1 MYFLIPTWNTAM
13 PRIRPD
19 QWMPEGVASMEP
31 EAIDVVRSS
40 HNALVVAG
48 PGAGKTELLAQ
59 RAHYLLTTR
68 QCEAPSRILAISFK
82 RDAATSIKRRVDARC
97 GPLSNRFH
105 SSTLDGFAKGLV
117 DRFLYALPE
126 EWRPRQEYQVA
137 LRPMPVEQFREW
149 IDNAEIPS
157 GAQITPPRSWDDRKR
172 RTFQD
177 LIAHGETLPYTKPGL
192 DPIVAH
198 LGRAWW
204 TQAIDQSE
212 DRPTITFPMLN
223 RLAAFLLRE
232 NPRILN
238 ALRYTY
244 SHVFLDEFQDT
255 TEPQYDLITTGFQ
268 RSESVVTAVG
278 DDKQRIMLWAGAM
291 PDAFSRYREDFGA
304 TRYNL
309 MLNHRS
315 SPALAAILRVIAEAV
330 DQGTPKAEATRPD
343 DSGACIVLEY
353 ESHHAEAA
361 DIAQIIADA
370 IENENLSPRDFC
382 VLVRQ
387 QAANIIGPLQSEL
400 ASKGIRLRDETELQ
414 DLLVEPAIEL
424 ILDLLDVATRD
435 RAPTAWIDLVDKLA
449 YLIGISQDD
458 GIDILERE
466 AAALV
471 QASRTLTQG
480 TAPED
485 LPNELLSLI
494 GRDRVRATFR
504 QYSQG
509 PFLDDCIERLGN
521 VLSAENGAPREIR
534 AAVDNVIGADIIP
547 AMTIHKSKSL
557 EFHTVIFLG
566 LEDSQWWSFKQQPD
580 EGKRAFFVAFS
591 RAIHRV
597 YFTYCD
603 EREER
608 WGLRS
613 QSRADINDLYAIL
626 EDAGVTFED
635 RRNRDRIR

>member
-1 MYFLIPTWNTAM
+1 MHFLN
-13 PRIRPD
+13 RISNAVMTSTRPD
-19 QWMPEGVASMEP
+19 EWKPEGVASMEP
-31 EAIDVVRSS
+31 AASDVVRSTQ
-40 HNALVVAG
+40 NTLVMAG

-59 RAHYLLTTR
+59 KAHYLLTTG
-68 QCEAPSRILAISFK
+68 QLEAPSRILAISFK
-82 RDAATSIKRRVDARC
+82 RDAATSIKQRVDERC
-97 GPLSNRFH
+97 GPLSRRFH
-105 SSTLDGFAKGLV
+105 SSTLDAFAKGLV

-126 EWRPRQEYQVA
+126 EWRPRREYQVA

-149 IDNAEIPS
+149 IDTAEIPA
-157 GAQITPPRSWDDRKR
+157 GAQITPPQSWGNQKA
-172 RTFQD
+172 RTVHD
-177 LIAHGETLPYTKPGL
+177 LIAHGEMLPYIEPGL
-192 DPIVAH
+192 DPVVAH

-204 TQAIDQSE
+204 RQVLDQCE
-212 DRPTITFPMLN
+212 DRPALSFPMLN

-232 NPRILN
+232 NPRILD
-238 ALRYTY
+238 ALRHTY

-255 TEPQYDLITTGFQ
+255 TGPQYDLITTGFR

-291 PDAFSRYREDFGA
+291 PDIFSRYTEDFAA
-304 TRYNL
+304 TRYDL
-309 MLNHRS
+309 FLNHRS
-315 SPALAAILRVIAEAV
+315 SPALVAMLRVIAEAV
-330 DQGTPKAEATRPD
+330 EHGTPLAEATRPD
-343 DSGACIVLEY
+343 DAGGCIVLEY

-370 IENENLSPRDFC
+370 IENENLGPRDFC
-382 VLVRQ
+382 VLVKQ
-387 QAANIIGPLQSEL
+387 QAANIIGPLQEEL

-414 DLLVEPAIEL
+414 DLLVEPVIEL
-424 ILDLLDVATRD
+424 ILDLLELATRD
-435 RAPTAWIDLVDKLA
+435 RAPEAWIDLVDKLG
-449 YLIGISQDD
+449 YLSGISQDD
-458 GIDILERE
+458 DIDILDRE
-466 AAALV
+466 AAGLV

-485 LPNELLSLI
+485 LPSELLSLI
-494 GRDRVRATFR
+494 GPNRVRATFR

-509 PFLDDCIERLGN
+509 PFLVDCIQRLGKA
-521 VLSAENGAPREIR
+521 LSAKNGAPHEIR
-534 AAVDNVIGADIIP
+534 AAVDNVIGTDIIP

-566 LEDSQWWSFKQQPD
+566 LEDSQWWSFKQEPD

-603 EREER
+603 EREEK

-626 EDAGVTFED
+626 EDADVTFED
-635 RRNRDRIR
+635 RRSSD